1 MTKSYNS
8 NRWLR
13 LLGLALLLLSALLLT
28 LLLESTS
35 GLAAPAGQNSPLSTV
50 SPVETPTATPSPTPT
65 ATSPVP
71 PTAEP
76 PTGLQAWP
84 TPTPTAYPLPVQA
97 AMDALTGDAALG
109 VTKAEPS
116 ARLLVDDPVS
126 GGELTVVRLLDPS
139 AGDTYWLQVDSDGV
153 ASLLPDFSE
162 AAVSLVAASKKVD
175 VADLQLFHSLYVP
188 FPFTRQILWIGQLID
203 KKDGS
208 QLSTAL
214 DLAGE
219 EVDQTGASETEAAAI
234 QDYCGAIDVSLC
246 LEMLYAPDGSH
257 TFAALV
263 LEEEADPAPI
273 INFLDEWQVEYRQ
286 DEEVFYF
293 RMANEDLRALAQL
306 ENIETIQKD
315 YPDEMRPLDTNLIL
329 GLIEESGALSLTLE
343 SQQPYPL
350 LNYRVEALLQAVE
363 VTQTQSITLLAQI
376 GGIFAPAAGP
386 ASLSPAQGRLALGDL
401 SGRYNLT
408 LVYTDTERSLDLSD
422 NYALIISDGRAVI
435 RPGELSF
442 SWPKYATWLR
452 LPANALW
459 FVVQARSTDGEGT
472 AYATERDDFTAKS
485 DAFYADVAGLRARS
499 LSLAEGIYTN
509 NLFVPPWAT
518 WQIPD
523 GELVR
528 VPVSES
534 QSYLFKWPDI
544 RYFTYTGTLRS
555 IEGLIREHC
564 VEEVAILVYTA
575 DGAILDVCQP

>member
-13 LLGLALLLLSALLLT
+13 LLGLALLLLSALFLI

-273 INFLDEWQVEYRQ
+273 INF
-286 DEEVFYF
+286 
-293 RMANEDLRALAQL
+293 
-306 ENIETIQKD
+306 
-315 YPDEMRPLDTNLIL
+315 
-329 GLIEESGALSLTLE
+329 
-343 SQQPYPL
+343 
-350 LNYRVEALLQAVE
+350 
-363 VTQTQSITLLAQI
+363 
-376 GGIFAPAAGP
+376 
-386 ASLSPAQGRLALGDL
+386 
-401 SGRYNLT
+401 
-408 LVYTDTERSLDLSD
+408 
-422 NYALIISDGRAVI
+422 
-435 RPGELSF
+435 
-442 SWPKYATWLR
+442 
-452 LPANALW
+452 
-459 FVVQARSTDGEGT
+459 
-472 AYATERDDFTAKS
+472 
-485 DAFYADVAGLRARS
+485 
-499 LSLAEGIYTN
+499 
-509 NLFVPPWAT
+509 
-518 WQIPD
+518 
-523 GELVR
+523 
-528 VPVSES
+528 
-534 QSYLFKWPDI
+534 
-544 RYFTYTGTLRS
+544 
-555 IEGLIREHC
+555 
-564 VEEVAILVYTA
+564 
-575 DGAILDVCQP
+575 